1 MVEKK
6 LIEYFLQVNMIV
18 LTVWLLAFGFA
29 VAPLCGWNKY
39 IAEVSSLKDVRA
51 ATGTSF

>member
-1 MVEKK
+1 MIGEKVNV
-6 LIEYFLQVNMIV
+6 YFPQVNMIV

-39 IAEVSSLKDVRA
+39 IAEVSS
-51 ATGTSF
+51 